1 MALVNALLG
10 HSAMLGK
17 HQCGTFFLQRLVG
30 ILSTHYPGSATT
42 CLLQEDILANI
53 AQLVIT
59 EPGSRLIQ
67 ALLKDSQPAVLIR
80 VARWIQENKKV
91 VVTTKPTVHAAVEVS
106 QLLVDRLGDE
116 EIWGILLDR
125 VYRSFLELDKDSA
138 DKKSVLMT
146 AALHPVGHLLA
157 KDMVAKVNYVGESCK
172 KEVLHD
178 LAVNV
183 DELSLD
189 KFGSIV
195 LKGLV
200 GTIE

>member
-1 MALVNALLG
+1 MGRQARHL
-10 HSAMLGK
+10 
-17 HQCGTFFLQRLVG
+17 CGTSMSSSHHTQSQHSYGLGQRLVG
-30 ILSTHYPGSATT
+30 AHGHAGEASVRYILPAEVSGNPK
-42 CLLQEDILANI
+42 
-53 AQLVIT
+53 
-59 EPGSRLIQ
+59 SRLIQ

-80 VARWIQENKKV
+80 VARWIQGNKKV

-172 KEVLHD
+172 KQVLHD

>member
-1 MALVNALLG
+1 MGLMALVNALLG

-17 HQCGTFFLQRLVG
+17 YQCGTFFLQRLVG
-30 ILSTHYPGSATT
+30 VLSTHYPGSATT
-42 CLLQEDILANI
+42 CLLQEDILANM

-67 ALLKDSQPAVLIR
+67 ALLKDSQ
-80 VARWIQENKKV
+80 
-91 VVTTKPTVHAAVEVS
+91 KPTVHAAVEVS

-157 KDMVAKVNYVGESCK
+157 KEMVAKVNYVGESCK
-172 KEVLHD
+172 KQVLHD